1 MIKRTSEAEP
11 SAEGLAP
18 PSASKDWHDAD
29 PSRAIPFWASLRD
42 DVICQVP
49 PEQRQLSAVGW
60 AILSAKIALSSS
72 GFKVTL
78 AYRVNHTLVHRAG
91 RPGRVLAGVISRA
104 TNTIFRSS
112 IAPKARLHGGLVLPH
127 PHGIMIGSGVVV
139 GPRTWIYQNVTMG
152 GTYGK
157 AGEPTVGADC
167 RIYTNAVIGG
177 PVTVGD
183 GVVVSPNSL
192 VQRSVPSRS
201 MAVGVP
207 ANVFPQFGKP
217 KV

>member
-1 MIKRTSEAEP
+1 MIKRTSEAAP
-11 SAEGLAP
+11 TEGPA
-18 PSASKDWHDAD
+18 SASPSTDWREED
-29 PSRAIPFWASLRD
+29 PTRPIPFWASLRD
-42 DVICQVP
+42 DVISQVP
-49 PEQRQLSAVGW
+49 PDQRQLSTLGW
-60 AILSAKIALSSS
+60 ALLTARIGLVSS
-72 GFKVTL
+72 GFQVTL

-91 RPGRVLAGVISRA
+91 RPGRFLAGVISRA
-104 TNTIFRSS
+104 TSTIFRSA

-127 PHGIMIGSGVVV
+127 PQGLMIGSGVVV

-157 AGEPTVGADC
+157 TGEPTVGADC

-201 MAVGVP
+201 LAVGVP

-217 KV
+217 KT